1 MNSENKKIAVTH
13 ENLYAKGFGIIPQA
27 VMFDV
32 TLSIKSK
39 ALYAYFCSY
48 SGSGHGVYPS
58 RETILSDMNISK
70 EVYYNA
76 LKPLI
81 EAGYIKVG
89 KAKGFINKNVYII
102 SNKPTT
108 VNCSAAIA
116 EDTEKSTLSFE
127 GINANGFGVI
137 PKMVMC
143 DDELT
148 INAKALLAFFYSLA
162 ASGACAFPQ
171 RSIILNSL
179 GISKTTYY
187 KTLDLVIERGYVKV
201 TTRRSKNGRF
211 AINNYILAEN
221 PQPCPKNPDNVET
234 EEKSQLSPCPKN
246 PDNESDRVLKTRTLP
261 CPKNPDNNNI
271 NFNNNTNISTSN
283 LNVSTTTKSVDND
296 EIRKMIRQ
304 MAEYKK
310 YEKLISECEQ
320 NENPHIRNIAGFAK
334 VYLKV
339 VGIVCDM
346 ATSKHSLMYNG
357 ESIEKQRFVDELF
370 GCRTDGKLSPLI
382 EEIVYHFEMLR
393 DKYIIKSPKQYLK
406 PVIWQHIENFN
417 LDDEWWRE

>member
-1 MNSENKKIAVTH
+1 MNSENKRIAVTH

-27 VMFDV
+27 IMFDV
-32 TLSIKSK
+32 TIPIKSK

-58 RETILSDMNISK
+58 RESILSDMNISK

-81 EAGYIKVG
+81 EAGYIQIG

-102 SNKPTT
+102 SNKPAT
-108 VNCSAAIA
+108 VNCSATIN

-127 GINANGFGVI
+127 GINANGFGII

-143 DDELT
+143 DNELT
-148 INAKALLAFFYSLA
+148 INAKALLALFYSLA
-162 ASGACAFPQ
+162 ASGACVFPQ

-187 KTLDLVIERGYVKV
+187 KSLDLVIERGYIKV

-221 PQPCPKNPDNVET
+221 PQPCPKNPDNVKSEET
-234 EEKSQLSPCPKN
+234 SQLSPCPKN
-246 PDNESDRVLKTRTLP
+246 PDNESDRVLKIQTLP

-271 NFNNNTNISTSN
+271 IFNNISNISTSN
-283 LNVSTTTKSVDND
+283 LNVSTTTKSIGSD
-296 EIRKMIRQ
+296 EIRKKIRQ
-304 MAEYKK
+304 LAEYSK
-310 YEKLISECEQ
+310 YEKLKSECEQ
-320 NENPHIRNIAGFAK
+320 SDNSHIRNLASFAK
-334 VYLKV
+334 TYLKV
-339 VGIVCDM
+339 VGVICEM
-346 ATSKHSLMYNG
+346 ATSKRPLTYDN
-357 ESIEKQRFVDELF
+357 EQIEQQRFVNELLS
-370 GCRTDGKLSPLI
+370 CKVDGKISNLV
-382 EEIVYHFEMLR
+382 EEIIYHFEILR
-393 DKYIIKSPKQYLK
+393 NKYVIKNPKQYLK
-406 PVIWQHIENFN
+406 PVIWQHIENFS
-417 LDDEWWRE
+417 LDNEWWRE